1 MLPSQC
7 LPLFAHSSLMRQGL
21 GSAWGNGKSVQYRL
35 WLPAGCCPLFL
46 LGQLWAGQTCAS
58 SRAKKAELQPLQFK
72 HGTVLQKFSKAFI
85 GCWQHKQAT

>member
-7 LPLFAHSSLMRQGL
+7 LPLFARSSLMRQGL

-46 LGQLWAGQTCAS
+46 LASCGLGRPVQQAGQRRQSFNLCS
-58 SRAKKAELQPLQFK
+58 LSMGLFFKNSAKLL
-72 HGTVLQKFSKAFI
+72 
-85 GCWQHKQAT
+85 